1 MVEFN
6 LAKNGL
12 SIANFGSTGSYFY
25 KPIEIKVRSML
36 GYIQDQIPGALLRTA
51 NRGRRSRWF
60 FTRGTSTPE
69 SKPYAVE
76 GGRAKMLITSTVP
89 ESN

>member
-1 MVEFN
+1 MELN

-12 SIANFGSTGSYFY
+12 SIANSGSIGSYFY

-60 FTRGTSTPE
+60 FTRGTSTPVRTPMRLE
-69 SKPYAVE
+69 AAE
-76 GGRAKMLITSTVP
+76 CCQLTSTVP
-89 ESN
+89 E